1 MVTRLWIVLLV
12 LLAGCTTTPP
22 LETPALR
29 LVQAFIPSFEITG
42 RISVRHSGDG
52 FSGNLRWRH
61 ALGADEFIVQTPFGQ
76 GVARVT
82 QNSQGATLEMA
93 DGRVLHA
100 ADAQSLTLQAL
111 GFRLPLSGMPRW
123 VQALAGSDGAEL
135 RYASDGTLQQLH
147 EQGWQIEYESYQT
160 LTQSQGAAVVP
171 NKLSLQNAD
180 LKLRLI
186 IDDWQVPAP

>member
-1 MVTRLWIVLLV
+1 MTPID
-12 LLAGCTTTPP
+12 APAPP
-22 LETPALR
+22 LA
-29 LVQAFIPSFEITG
+29 QAFIPSFEITG
-42 RISVRHSGDG
+42 RISVRHSDDG

-93 DGRVLHA
+93 DGQVLHA
-100 ADAQSLTLQAL
+100 ADAQTLTQQAL

-123 VQALAGSDGAEL
+123 VQALASDESAER
-135 RYASDGTLQQLH
+135 RYAQDGTLEQLR
-147 EQGWQIEYESYQT
+147 EQGWQIEYQSYQT
-160 LTQSQGAAVVP
+160 LPQAQGAVTVP

>member
-93 DGRVLHA
+93 DGQVST
-100 ADAQSLTLQAL
+100 SLI
-111 GFRLPLSGMPRW
+111 GWSFRM
-123 VQALAGSDGAEL
+123 Q
-135 RYASDGTLQQLH
+135 
-147 EQGWQIEYESYQT
+147 
-160 LTQSQGAAVVP
+160 
-171 NKLSLQNAD
+171 
-180 LKLRLI
+180 
-186 IDDWQVPAP
+186 